1 MKSDLSVRTFEN
13 QDQLVL
19 PFKLIITDCNMPV
32 MDGLEMGLEIKK
44 SYQSFVN
51 PYLKKQKKQIISI
64 KKQYLRLVERH
75 GSAMIPSEQAKEYER
90 EFNFLDKT
98 LDKLSRS
105 PPYIVAATAYQ
116 GQKFEQRA

>member
-1 MKSDLSVRTFEN
+1 
-13 QDQLVL
+13 
-19 PFKLIITDCNMPV
+19 